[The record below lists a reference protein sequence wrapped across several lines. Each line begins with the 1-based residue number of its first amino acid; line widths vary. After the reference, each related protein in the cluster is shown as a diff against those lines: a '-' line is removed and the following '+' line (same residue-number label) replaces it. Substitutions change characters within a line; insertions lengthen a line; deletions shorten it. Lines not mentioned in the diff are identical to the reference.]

1 MTMDYFLS
9 PPTYWSS
16 LPLAR
21 FRETILV
28 PCLDEGPP
36 VTQQNP
42 FILIICLPKMYK
54 IINSIK

>member
-9 PPTYWSS
+9 TPTYWSS
-16 LPLAR
+16 PPLAR
-21 FRETILV
+21 YRETIMV

-42 FILIICLPKMYK
+42 FISHNLFT
-54 IINSIK
+54 

>member
-9 PPTYWSS
+9 TPTYWSS

-21 FRETILV
+21 YREIMV
-28 PCLDEGPP
+28 PYLDECPP

-42 FILIICLPKMYK
+42 FISHNLFT
-54 IINSIK
+54 

>member
-9 PPTYWSS
+9 TPTYWSS
-16 LPLAR
+16 PPLAR
-21 FRETILV
+21 YRETILV

-42 FILIICLPKMYK
+42 FILMICLPKMY
-54 IINSIK
+54 